1 MNTMQYTGFIKRF
14 LPFAVTFAAG
24 LFIASFFVTIGLPK
38 FGSRHRERRY
48 NEMRQLRIE
57 VEQLKKE
64 KCDLRRQLEEKK
76 ADFDFESSFDAPG
89 SVELPVPPPV
99 PVAPR
104 APHRNH

>member
-1 MNTMQYTGFIKRF
+1 MQFIGFIKRF

-38 FGSRHRERRY
+38 FGSRHRERRH

-76 ADFDFESSFDAPG
+76 ADFDFENAFDAPVA
-89 SVELPVPPPV
+89 VELPVPPPV